1 MPLVHNL
8 TARMRQATQGFAN
21 LVSNN
26 PRAIV
31 FSVALV
37 LFVWLMGEVNQVG
50 MFSFDVSAYKFFVL
64 FLRRPWLTPIMQSIS
79 ELALPVVLLVM
90 LLAVEVFAPGRK
102 PGMCATVNLVGIA
115 LLNLILKE
123 VVQRP
128 RPDGFR
134 LIAETGYSFPSGHSM
149 VSMGFYGLL
158 AWMVWHYEKDRFVKW
173 LGVAGF
179 GTVVLL
185 VGLSRVYLGVHY
197 ASDVIAGFCV
207 SLAWLCVYTKLVAP
221 LFLGEHGESAQT

>member
-8 TARMRQATQGFAN
+8 TARIRQATQGFAN

-102 PGMCATVNLVGIA
+102 PGMCATVNLVGIT

-179 GTVVLL
+179 GT
-185 VGLSRVYLGVHY
+185 
-197 ASDVIAGFCV
+197 A
-207 SLAWLCVYTKLVAP
+207 
-221 LFLGEHGESAQT
+221 

>member
-8 TARMRQATQGFAN
+8 TARIRQVTQGFAN

-102 PGMCATVNLVGIA
+102 PGMCATVNLVGI
-115 LLNLILKE
+115 
-123 VVQRP
+123 
-128 RPDGFR
+128 
-134 LIAETGYSFPSGHSM
+134 SFPSGHSM